1 MARESELT
9 MDSDPIDLN
18 SFNEDINNPMLTH
31 SPNQNNVVATP
42 SSFPFQLVNL
52 NFSNRNQTSHETLKE
67 IDFFKV
73 NNIDRNKGKE
83 IAFSLD
89 NDHIDTN
96 LLEFKLNTA
105 TGLNLLT
112 PNTSSDQSMVNDDGM
127 SPTSDDKRIN
137 NQMAILQGE
146 LDRTNMENRRL
157 KLMLGQLHANYK
169 NLRMHFD
176 KVMHDRMVERK
187 SKEKERIE
195 NGGVLDPSKF
205 IDLELAP
212 NVETEMDLDPS
223 SSSMGRKRSRDELR
237 SPTNNTD
244 VASNELV
251 LQKNKSIV
259 SDGKKELGK
268 GIEKDD
274 SPIDNA
280 EKTQSL
286 SLPNNLTVLETDDGA
301 SGKAR
306 VSVRTLSQVDMVPDG
321 GQWRKY
327 GQKMTK
333 GNPPCPRS
341 YYRCSFS
348 FECPVR
354 KQIQR

>member
-1 MARESELT
+1 
-9 MDSDPIDLN
+9 
-18 SFNEDINNPMLTH
+18 
-31 SPNQNNVVATP
+31 
-42 SSFPFQLVNL
+42 
-52 NFSNRNQTSHETLKE
+52 
-67 IDFFKV
+67 
-73 NNIDRNKGKE
+73 
-83 IAFSLD
+83 
-89 NDHIDTN
+89 
-96 LLEFKLNTA
+96 
-105 TGLNLLT
+105 
-112 PNTSSDQSMVNDDGM
+112 
-127 SPTSDDKRIN
+127 
-137 NQMAILQGE
+137 MAILQGE

-212 NVETEMDLDPS
+212 NVETEMVLDPS

-280 EKTQSL
+280 EKTQIL
-286 SLPNNLTVLETDDGA
+286 SLPSNLTVLEAGDGP
-301 SGKAR
+301 SGKTR
-306 VSVRTLSQVDMVPDG
+306 VSVRTLSQVDMVIYF
-321 GQWRKY
+321 QLH
-327 GQKMTK
+327 
-333 GNPPCPRS
+333 N
-341 YYRCSFS
+341 F
-348 FECPVR
+348 FF
-354 KQIQR
+354 